1 VTEKV
6 VVITKHN
13 DDEQYARGSP
23 AGASF
28 TVSADHGEHMDW
40 GTKVIL
46 HLKDDQANYLEER
59 RAKEVVKKHS

>member
-28 TVSADHGEHMDW
+28 TVSADHGEHMD
-40 GTKVIL
+40 
-46 HLKDDQANYLEER
+46 
-59 RAKEVVKKHS
+59 